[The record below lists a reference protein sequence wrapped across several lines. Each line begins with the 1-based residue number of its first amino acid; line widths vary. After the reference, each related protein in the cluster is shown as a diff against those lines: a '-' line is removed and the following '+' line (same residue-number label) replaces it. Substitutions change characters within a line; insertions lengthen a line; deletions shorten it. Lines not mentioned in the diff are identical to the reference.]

1 MRITL
6 DIPENK
12 YKFFLELMNNLN
24 FIKVEESEEVPQWQ
38 QDEVARR
45 LDLIEKGELKTRNYE
60 EAKKDIFKR

>member
-6 DIPENK
+6 DIPDNK
-12 YKFFLELMNNLN
+12 YKFFLELVNSLD
-24 FIKVEESEEVPQWQ
+24 FIKIEESEAVPQWQ

-45 LDLIEKGELKTRNYE
+45 LDLIEKGELKTRSYE